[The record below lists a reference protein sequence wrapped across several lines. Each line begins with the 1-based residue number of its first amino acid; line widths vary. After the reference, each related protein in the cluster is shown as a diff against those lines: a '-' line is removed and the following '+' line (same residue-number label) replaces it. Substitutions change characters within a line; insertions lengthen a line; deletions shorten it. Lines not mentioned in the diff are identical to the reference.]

1 MQTINRSA
9 PPHNHTALVPSQ
21 NMLFCVCTER
31 KIYICKFV
39 QLYLEPKKLQKNRQK
54 NYKKGC
60 FASAQILLKPILRR
74 YFLKLPQRRVFVG
87 REFKA
92 RNGPAF
98 VKKPYMREEEER
110 FERGFIHPTHPVAY
124 FKKCHVLRVACWIQ
138 RV

>member
-54 NYKKGC
+54 TIKK
-60 FASAQILLKPILRR
+60 AVLL
-74 YFLKLPQRRVFVG
+74 LPKSYLNRSY
-87 REFKA
+87 A
-92 RNGPAF
+92 A
-98 VKKPYMREEEER
+98 
-110 FERGFIHPTHPVAY
+110 IS
-124 FKKCHVLRVACWIQ
+124 
-138 RV
+138 